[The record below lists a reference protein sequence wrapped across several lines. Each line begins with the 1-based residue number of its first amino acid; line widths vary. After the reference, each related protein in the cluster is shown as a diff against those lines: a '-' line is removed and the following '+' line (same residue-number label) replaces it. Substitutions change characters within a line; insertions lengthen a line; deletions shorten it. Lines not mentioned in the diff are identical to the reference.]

1 MVLYNKINF
10 TENFMK
16 RTLRNIIFAS
26 IITLIVY
33 IGLYAIWGAI
43 LKGVENAT
51 IRLLIIAL
59 MSTAAFGFSLL
70 YISKIRKNIGEDE
83 VISDYKNLKYIS
95 FVDDFQL
102 IKKRESQTLICI
114 TSIVGVC
121 FVLNTFDNLV
131 FQRKIISL
139 PTFIFTSMCLFDSV
153 FDIPFVGYLL
163 SAIFDCLAYMF
174 FLLIYRKKR
183 YDYWMKEKV

>member
-10 TENFMK
+10 TEDFMK

-59 MSTAAFGFSLL
+59 
-70 YISKIRKNIGEDE
+70 ISSKNTIIYTTKNIQKG
-83 VISDYKNLKYIS
+83 I
-95 FVDDFQL
+95 
-102 IKKRESQTLICI
+102 
-114 TSIVGVC
+114 
-121 FVLNTFDNLV
+121 
-131 FQRKIISL
+131 
-139 PTFIFTSMCLFDSV
+139 
-153 FDIPFVGYLL
+153 
-163 SAIFDCLAYMF
+163 
-174 FLLIYRKKR
+174 
-183 YDYWMKEKV
+183 